1 MASFSD
7 SYLGRLREL
16 VGSRLLLV
24 PGARIII
31 QNGAGNVLLQRRSD
45 FRVWGLPGGNAEEGE
60 TLEEVV
66 IREVEEE
73 MGIKV
78 DELRPIGFGCDP
90 AYETH
95 VFPNGDQCQYF
106 CLVFH
111 TRSFRGEP
119 VVNDDESIDV
129 GWFSM
134 NDLPDMLPNMR
145 RSVEAYQRYEQTGE
159 FQII

>member
-1 MASFSD
+1 MANFSD
-7 SYLGRLREL
+7 SYLGRIRQL
-16 VGSRLLLV
+16 VGSRLILV

-31 QNGAGNVLLQRRSD
+31 QNGAGSVLLQRRSD
-45 FRVWGLPGGNAEEGE
+45 FGVWGLPGGNAEESE
-60 TLEEVV
+60 TLEAVV

-78 DELRPIGFGCDP
+78 DGLRPIGFGCDP

-111 TRSFRGEP
+111 TRSYWGEP
-119 VVNDDESIDV
+119 VVNDDESTEV

-134 NDLPDMLPNMR
+134 DGLPNMLANMR
-145 RSVEAYQRYEQTGE
+145 RSVEAYQRYEKTGE
-159 FQII
+159 FQMI